1 MANLSSVFGDISIF
15 APSIN
20 DLAVFAY
27 YFQKANHSVT
37 YYTNLNDIEEFDKFE
52 DVLNFIKDNHT
63 VINHKNSKTFEFN
76 SSFTTCGRWTFETN
90 LEWFFGL
97 EKYKNEI
104 EALSSK
110 SYDELIES
118 IKILTHYTEEESGCE
133 FIDKAVASLKAKRT
147 KDDTYESD
155 IDINH
160 DTYDYTVENL
170 KNICDYTDVY
180 SINDALKNMSDY
192 FTEDALKKHKRD
204 INKALK
210 STSKDQRKIV
220 YFDIDEMFEDLDV
233 KINPDYLIKY

>member
-27 YFQKANHSVT
+27 YFQKLNNNVT

-76 SSFTTCGRWTFETN
+76 SSFTACGRWTFETN

-97 EKYKNEI
+97 EKYKDEI

-118 IKILTHYTEEESGCE
+118 IKILTHYTEEESGCA

-147 KDDTYESD
+147 KDETYESD

-170 KNICDYTDVY
+170 KNMCDYTDVY

-192 FTEDALKKHKRD
+192 FTEDALKKHKLEITNSLKATPKEKRD
-204 INKALK
+204 A
-210 STSKDQRKIV
+210 V
-220 YFDIDEMFEDLDV
+220 YFDRDDMFDDLTI
-233 KINPDYLIKY
+233 KINHNYLLKY